1 MKHFITFIFCLAMTT
16 LFAQNKG
23 INLIKNTSNDTTFL
37 KENRRIKVKTL
48 DGKSVAGKFTITN
61 DSEINIKGRIISMDS
76 IVSIRKAST
85 FSTILRTTSISI
97 GSVFVVGGFAIAVAD
112 PPKGS
117 GYASGAA
124 NSAGIGVFII
134 GLPFL
139 ITPLTVK
146 KHPVKKWSYEIVNE

>member
-48 DGKSVAGKFTITN
+48 EGKSIAGKFTITN

-85 FSTILRTTSISI
+85 FSAIASPISI
-97 GSVFVVGGFAIAVAD
+97 VVGGALLVGGMAGLAAGGYGVLLTAAFL
-112 PPKGS
+112 PP
-117 GYASGAA
+117 
-124 NSAGIGVFII
+124 
-134 GLPFL
+134 GLPLF
-139 ITPLTVK
+139 IVPFTAN
-146 KHPVKKWSYEIVNE
+146 KHPVTKWKYEIVNE

>member
-1 MKHFITFIFCLAMTT
+1 MMVLS
-16 LFAQNKG
+16 AQTKG
-23 INLIKNTSNDTTFL
+23 INLIKLKSNDTTFL

-48 DGKSVAGKFTITN
+48 DGKSVAGKFIIVN

-97 GSVFVVGGFAIAVAD
+97 GTVAVVGGFAMAVSE
-112 PPKGS
+112 PPKS
-117 GYASGAA
+117 MGYASGAA

-146 KHPVKKWSYEIVNE
+146 KHPVKKWSYEIVN

>member
-48 DGKSVAGKFTITN
+48 EGKSIAGKFTIVN

-85 FSTILRTTSISI
+85 FSAIASPISI
-97 GSVFVVGGFAIAVAD
+97 VVGSALLVGAMGGLAAGGYGLFMTVAFL
-112 PPKGS
+112 PP
-117 GYASGAA
+117 
-124 NSAGIGVFII
+124 
-134 GLPFL
+134 GLPLF
-139 ITPLTVK
+139 IVPFTAM
-146 KHPVKKWSYEIVNE
+146 KHPVKKWKYEIVNE